1 MKPSGE
7 SKSDIR
13 ILLVDDLTSM
23 RKVVRKLLSSLGY
36 SNIREARDA
45 SEAVRMLSLGEF
57 DLIISDWNMPTMSG
71 YQLLEFVRSRARH
84 EHVPFVMLTM
94 QSDKESVLAAKESG
108 VSDYLV
114 KPFTVGELENK
125 LQRLLHNPQRAPN
138 S

>member
-1 MKPSGE
+1 
-7 SKSDIR
+7 
-13 ILLVDDLTSM
+13 
-23 RKVVRKLLSSLGY
+23 
-36 SNIREARDA
+36 
-45 SEAVRMLSLGEF
+45 
-57 DLIISDWNMPTMSG
+57 
-71 YQLLEFVRSRARH
+71 
-84 EHVPFVMLTM
+84 MLTM